1 MIAGSVRIKNRNKGI
16 AMNKTVLG
24 TSIIFAALNLFA
36 QGTVMLLN
44 RNALGTTHV
53 WGSYQYISLVG
64 FGSNDSPSGTTPY
77 QGYGMTLIG
86 ANGTGGLYGA
96 ATTFAQLLAANGANA
111 PESSLVPMGQT
122 TTFHTGTSAGILAA
136 TTDTLVGITP
146 DSPAATFELVAWDNS
161 SGLYPTWT
169 QASIAWKRGAN
180 GAFGKSGAFTV
191 LNIGGS
197 VNTPPYML
205 IPSFNLIPTPEP
217 AAITLGLLGGAMLMI
232 CRRRK

>member
-1 MIAGSVRIKNRNKGI
+1 MKKTILGFSVI
-16 AMNKTVLG
+16 L
-24 TSIIFAALNLFA
+24 AALNLFA
-36 QGTVMLLN
+36 QGTVQFSN
-44 RNALGTTHV
+44 FSYLGTSHV
-53 WGSYQYISLVG
+53 WGSEQYISFVG
-64 FGSNDSPSGTTPY
+64 QGSNDSPSSTTPY
-77 QGYGMTLIG
+77 QAYGMVLIG
-86 ANGTGGLYGA
+86 ANGTGGRYGA
-96 ATTFAQLLAANGANA
+96 ATTFAQLVAANGPNQ

-122 TTFHTGTSAGILAA
+122 TTFKTGASMGRVAA
-136 TTDTLVGITP
+136 ITDTLEGITP

-217 AAITLGLLGGAMLMI
+217 AAITLGVLGGAMLMI